1 MLNQEPISSLKGIG
15 DKTAA
20 LFEKLGV
27 YTVADL
33 LAYYPR
39 AYDAFEEPVAIGQL
53 KENSVMAVQSALVKH
68 ADLLR
73 FNHMQVVSLQI
84 KDLTGSLQVSWYN
97 MPYMRA
103 NLKPGEMYVFRG
115 RVVRKRGRLIME
127 QPEVFTP
134 QAYGELVHSMQPI
147 YGQTRGLGNKAIVK
161 AQTQALQ
168 LRQMEREYMP
178 ATLRKRYE
186 LAEINYAVEHIHFP
200 ADQSEL
206 LYARK
211 RLVFDEFFLFLV
223 GVRKLKEKRADK
235 RSPYVMEFREEV
247 ARFQEALPY
256 RLTGA
261 QERTLREVLS
271 LIHI

>member
-1 MLNQEPISSLKGIG
+1 M
-15 DKTAA
+15 
-20 LFEKLGV
+20 
-27 YTVADL
+27 ADL

-178 ATLRKRYE
+178 ATLRNGTSWRRSTTRWSTS
-186 LAEINYAVEHIHFP
+186 ISPQI
-200 ADQSEL
+200 
-206 LYARK
+206 
-211 RLVFDEFFLFLV
+211 
-223 GVRKLKEKRADK
+223 RA
-235 RSPYVMEFREEV
+235 SCSTPENAWCSTSFSSFWW
-247 ARFQEALPY
+247 ACA
-256 RLTGA
+256 
-261 QERTLREVLS
+261 S
-271 LIHI
+271 

>member
-73 FNHMQVVSLQI
+73 FNHMQVVSLQL

-97 MPYMRA
+97 MPYM
-103 NLKPGEMYVFRG
+103 
-115 RVVRKRGRLIME
+115 
-127 QPEVFTP
+127 
-134 QAYGELVHSMQPI
+134 
-147 YGQTRGLGNKAIVK
+147 
-161 AQTQALQ
+161 
-168 LRQMEREYMP
+168 
-178 ATLRKRYE
+178 
-186 LAEINYAVEHIHFP
+186 
-200 ADQSEL
+200 
-206 LYARK
+206 
-211 RLVFDEFFLFLV
+211 
-223 GVRKLKEKRADK
+223 
-235 RSPYVMEFREEV
+235 
-247 ARFQEALPY
+247 
-256 RLTGA
+256 
-261 QERTLREVLS
+261 LS